1 MRASGNGGG
10 KVRRMNSAAFL
21 LIAATL
27 LTAVAVQAQPMP
39 QRVNVPFKFN
49 LVDKAYPASMY
60 YFRYEPASNQLE
72 VMGREKTLMVR
83 VPVVTRLA
91 QRSGAKDNGN
101 VRLVFDQVGEERYL
115 SEVWFPSADGLLI
128 RATAERHKHEEVDA
142 AEK

>member
-1 MRASGNGGG
+1 MM
-10 KVRRMNSAAFL
+10 KTTSAAL
-21 LIAATL
+21 LLVAATL
-27 LTAVAVQAQPMP
+27 LVAVAVQAQPMP

-60 YFRYEPASNQLE
+60 FFRYEQASNQLE
-72 VMGREKTLMVR
+72 ILGHNKNLMVR